1 MDINEP
7 ISRLIN
13 TLTEII
19 GEKHGIKIKADFKDR
34 EKISYKGR
42 DLNEKRDEDSES
54 GVLHSRKH
62 A

>member
-34 EKISYKGR
+34 EEVFSKGS
-42 DLNEKRDEDSES
+42 DMNEKRDNDSES
-54 GVLHSRKH
+54 GVLHSCKH

>member
-1 MDINEP
+1 MNINEP

-34 EKISYKGR
+34 EAIFPKGS
-42 DLNEKRDEDSES
+42 DINEKGNEDSES
-54 GVLHSRKH
+54 GVLHSR
-62 A
+62 